1 MPLFDFTC
9 DECGE
14 RFDKLFRTMTD
25 KPLAQCPKCGSKHTR
40 RALSLVN
47 AGKSEGKSAAD
58 GGGNE
63 LPMCG
68 RCGVPGGPCGMD

>member
-9 DECGE
+9 EACGH

-25 KPLAQCPKCGSKHTR
+25 KPKAECPKCGSKETK

-47 AGKSEGKSAAD
+47 AGQSEGK
-58 GGGNE
+58 GGGEEN

-68 RCGVPGGPCGMD
+68 RCGVPGGPCAMN